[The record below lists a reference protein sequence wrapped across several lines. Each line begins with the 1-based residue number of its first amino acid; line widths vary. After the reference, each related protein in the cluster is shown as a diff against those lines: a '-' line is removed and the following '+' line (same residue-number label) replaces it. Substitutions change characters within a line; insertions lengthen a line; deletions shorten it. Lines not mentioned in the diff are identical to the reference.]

1 MLVVSSLLLLFSIH
15 TADLCKVIKPI
26 KQHELIGHVIKTM
39 QDTSFEM
46 CTYRCELDVTCY
58 SVNFHTNTG
67 RCEFN
72 YGSKEMFPED
82 FKTSRDTLYIHN
94 IRKDAID
101 PCRLLYCLHGGSCY
115 PLPQPYCVCTA
126 DFAGSRCQNI
136 TLRLEAVGIEDNN
149 KIFDSKMISST
160 SQIGY
165 EAWRGRL
172 HGQGSWKPVEG
183 DLTPNLNITLDSPV
197 NVTYIATQGSP
208 TEDCWTTTFRI
219 YYSMQ
224 GGSLKQYPEIIAGNT
239 DRNTTIYHP
248 LKPALVQIEFLSIQP
263 YTSQRCIGL
272 RVELYK

>member
-82 FKTSRDTLYIHN
+82 FKRSRDTLYIHN
-94 IRKDAID
+94 IRKDARD

-136 TLRLEAVGIEDNN
+136 SKLKLSNSCSYLSEHRSKEGHSFIISVEQKVFTRNPNAKGRSWTFANNVGLY
-149 KIFDSKMISST
+149 F
-160 SQIGY
+160 
-165 EAWRGRL
+165 
-172 HGQGSWKPVEG
+172 GSV
-183 DLTPNLNITLDSPV
+183 L
-197 NVTYIATQGSP
+197 
-208 TEDCWTTTFRI
+208 
-219 YYSMQ
+219 YYSREKYLLL
-224 GGSLKQYPEIIAGNT
+224 SSILRKQQKITTKRLRERINYQILFT
-239 DRNTTIYHP
+239 DHLN
-248 LKPALVQIEFLSIQP
+248 SN
-263 YTSQRCIGL
+263 
-272 RVELYK
+272 